1 MLFGF
6 NGVKGD
12 DFKAQI
18 EQGASDQEMVEWLNQ
33 VVAGPRNVRRVNGS
47 QSLGYSDLSILGLD
61 RWKNIFSFAD
71 INSLPQA
78 AMADAVA
85 EVNQHTDG

>member
-1 MLFGF
+1 MTRYVTRKRRNFR
-6 NGVKGD
+6 
-12 DFKAQI
+12 I
-18 EQGASDQEMVEWLNQ
+18 ASRQDRE
-33 VVAGPRNVRRVNGS
+33 VVATLLRSVRRVNGS

-71 INSLPQA
+71 INPLPQA
-78 AMADAVA
+78 AMANAVA